1 MQMKARTIPKPMPTA
16 RGFTGGLLM
25 AVVVVVAGE
34 GNFVRGSLEQWFLTG
49 GGANLPR
56 EGVNKFPG
64 GGVNP

>member
-1 MQMKARTIPKPMPTA
+1 
-16 RGFTGGLLM
+16 M

-64 GGVNP
+64 GGREPLGALTWEVFEREVFGPIYLLI